1 MIIWAFLAAALAA
14 AGIYSLAA
22 GFVFW
27 KTLLVFI
34 GAYALSNIAYAL
46 FEFRGFAAGALRIWR
61 RLWTPT

>member
-14 AGIYSLAA
+14 AGIYSFAA

-27 KTLLVFI
+27 KALLVFI

-46 FEFRGFAAGALRIWR
+46 FEFRGAFGVDTSKPIERQN
-61 RLWTPT
+61 